1 MILARVSQ
9 TVSAPAA
16 DIAPGQQHQ
25 HAERRRWIAFV
36 VVCLGQLMI
45 VLDVT
50 IVNVALPSIQ
60 KDLRFTQA
68 NLTWVVDAY
77 LIAFGSFLLLG
88 GRLGDLI
95 GRKRVFL
102 GGLTLFT
109 LASALCGL
117 ADDQTLLIAARFVQG
132 LGAAITSAVI
142 LAIVVTE
149 FPEPGERAKAMSIY
163 TFVAVGGGSLGLIL
177 GGVLTQA
184 VDWHWIFLVNVPIGV
199 LAFVLG
205 SLLIDESEA
214 IGLDR
219 GVDVL
224 GSVLVTAGCALGVYA
239 IVKTA
244 DYGWGSAHTLGFG
257 GAALALLAA
266 FGALEARLENPI
278 MPLRILRLRSLVGS
292 SVVRGLLVT
301 GMFGMFFLGS
311 LYFEHV
317 LGYDALQTGLAFLPQ
332 TITVAILSLGITAR
346 LLARFGAMRL
356 MIPGLALMAVG
367 QLMLANAGE
376 HATFFPTIFVA
387 LLVTGLGAGT
397 SFMPLLTIA
406 MADVPPQ
413 DAGLGS
419 GVVNVSMQIAAAV
432 GIAVLGAL
440 STHRTKALLLDGH
453 APKAALTS
461 GYDLAF
467 YIGAGCIVAAIVVAL
482 LVLRT
487 PSRPQGAEVGAVD
500 VELEPQPA

>member
-1 MILARVSQ
+1 
-9 TVSAPAA
+9 VSAAA
-16 DIAPGQQHQ
+16 VNSPDQDR
-25 HAERRRWIAFV
+25 HADRRRWIAFL

-60 KDLRFTQA
+60 KDLHFTQA

-102 GGLTLFT
+102 TGLVLFT
-109 LASALCGL
+109 VASTLCGL
-117 ADDQTLLIAARFVQG
+117 ADDQTLLILARFVQG
-132 LGAAITSAVI
+132 FGAAITSSVI

-149 FPEPGERAKAMSIY
+149 FPRPVERAKAMSIY

-184 VDWHWIFLVNVPIGV
+184 VDWHWIFLVNVPIGIV
-199 LAFVLG
+199 AFVLG
-205 SLLIDESEA
+205 SLLIDESEG
-214 IGLDR
+214 IGFER

-224 GSVLVTAGCALGVYA
+224 GSVLVTVGTALGVYA
-239 IVKTA
+239 IVKTT

-257 GAALALLAA
+257 GASLALLAI
-266 FGALEARLENPI
+266 FFVLESRLANPI
-278 MPLRILRLRSLVGS
+278 MPLRILRVRSLVGS

-317 LGYDALQTGLAFLPQ
+317 LGYSALQTGLAFLPQ

-346 LLARFGAMRL
+346 LLRRFGAMRL
-356 MIPGLALMAVG
+356 MVAGLALMAVG
-367 QLMLANAGE
+367 QLMFANAGE
-376 HATFFPTIFVA
+376 HASFFPTIFFA
-387 LLVTGLGAGT
+387 LFVTGLGAGT

-419 GVVNVSMQIAAAV
+419 GVINVSMQIAAAV

-440 STHRTKALLLDGH
+440 ATHRTSTLLHDGH
-453 APKAALTS
+453 PLASALTS
-461 GYDLAF
+461 GYHLAF
-467 YIGAGCIVAAIVVAL
+467 FIGAGCIVAAIVVAL
-482 LVLRT
+482 VVLRA
-487 PSRPQGAEVGAVD
+487 PRAPRPDEVATEAAAD
-500 VELEPQPA
+500 AELEPQPA

>member
-1 MILARVSQ
+1 VS
-9 TVSAPAA
+9 SAPDHQA
-16 DIAPGQQHQ
+16 D
-25 HAERRRWIAFV
+25 RRRWIAFV

-50 IVNVALPSIQ
+50 IVNVALPAIQ
-60 KDLRFTQA
+60 KDLHFSQA

-102 GGLTLFT
+102 AGLVLFT
-109 LASALCGL
+109 SASALCGL
-117 ADDQTLLIAARFVQG
+117 ADDQTLLILARFAQG

-142 LAIVVTE
+142 LALVVTE
-149 FPEPGERAKAMSIY
+149 FPEPADRAKAMSIY

-205 SLLIDESEA
+205 KLLIDESEA

-224 GSVLVTAGCALGVYA
+224 GSVLVTVGTALGVYA
-239 IVKTA
+239 IVKTT
-244 DYGWGSAHTLGFG
+244 DYGWGSAHTLGFFG
-257 GAALALLAA
+257 VGLALLAA
-266 FGALEARLENPI
+266 FFLLESRLANPI
-278 MPLRILRLRSLVGS
+278 MPLRILRIRSLVGS

-317 LGYDALQTGLAFLPQ
+317 LGYSALQTGLAFLPQ

-346 LLARFGAMRL
+346 LLRRFGAMQL
-356 MIPGLALMAVG
+356 MVPGLALMAVG
-367 QLMLANAGE
+367 QLMFAGAGE
-376 HATFFPTIFVA
+376 HADFFPTIFFA
-387 LLVTGLGAGT
+387 LFVTGLGAGT

-419 GVVNVSMQIAAAV
+419 GVINVSMQIAAAI

-440 STHRTKALLLDGH
+440 ASHRTTTLLHDGH
-453 APKAALTS
+453 TVHGALIS
-461 GYDLAF
+461 GYHLAF
-467 YIGAGCIVAAIVVAL
+467 YIGAGCVVAAIAVAL
-482 LVLRT
+482 AVLRA
-487 PSRPQGAEVGAVD
+487 PGGSQPEEAGAGAGEP
-500 VELEPQPA
+500 ELEPQPA